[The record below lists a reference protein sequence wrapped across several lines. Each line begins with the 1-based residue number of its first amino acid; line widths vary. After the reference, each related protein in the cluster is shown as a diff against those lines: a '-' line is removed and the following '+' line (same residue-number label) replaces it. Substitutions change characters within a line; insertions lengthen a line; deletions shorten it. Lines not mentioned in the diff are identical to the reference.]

1 MGYTQHPCHIFPK
14 RCFTES
20 NHKKKMR
27 KMQTLGCSTRKLALT
42 LQDSMTI
49 KGKKK
54 KKKKIIQKAKQDK
67 DLCSKLK
74 ETEEI

>member
-1 MGYTQHPCHIFPK
+1 MGYTQHRCQIFPK

-42 LQDSMTI
+42 LQESMTV
-49 KGKKK
+49 KEEKKK
-54 KKKKIIQKAKQDK
+54 KKKRIQKAKEDK

-74 ETEEI
+74 ETKEI

>member
-1 MGYTQHPCHIFPK
+1 MGYTQHRCQIFPK

-42 LQDSMTI
+42 LQESMTV
-49 KGKKK
+49 KEEKKK
-54 KKKKIIQKAKQDK
+54 KKRIQKAKEDK

-74 ETEEI
+74 ETKEI